1 MNDKF
6 TDPTDYGLPLTRRE
20 TLCVYAIFSVA
31 LAILLALFCVLLFTN
46 I

>member
-20 TLCVYAIFSVA
+20 TLCVYAIFCAA
-31 LAILLALFCVLLFTN
+31 LVVLLALLYVLLFANT
-46 I
+46 